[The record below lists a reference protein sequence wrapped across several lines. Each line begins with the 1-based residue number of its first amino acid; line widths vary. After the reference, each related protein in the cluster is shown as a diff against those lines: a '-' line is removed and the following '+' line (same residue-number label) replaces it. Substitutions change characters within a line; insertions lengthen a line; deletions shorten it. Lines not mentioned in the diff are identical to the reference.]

1 MAKIVKVINLFSE
14 TSATTTSTTKVVAS
28 LADAVGHYWDADAYD
43 GEIKVYFEAVLKSS
57 TSSSAYAL
65 ICSLSGTE
73 VTGSE
78 VSTTSTTSTV
88 VRSGDIKAN
97 LVDNTGYVTYIKATS
112 GVTTTIYAA
121 RLIIVQSGGV
131 TKTETQVPLIGQLI
145 SSQSVS
151 IIDHYYSY
159 RFYYDASKYDGSVSI
174 FFESSCRS
182 TGGGITA
189 TAYLYDTSSNQITS
203 VSVVGTTGARVRSSA
218 ISLTDGTT
226 YIVKLRTSNAFFAA
240 QIGSCK
246 LIIQQTGFTKTETH
260 YPLRTTQLTANS
272 TSDTSLD
279 GLITWDNSEWFT
291 AVNTIYYETTL
302 MITGANTAYLDL
314 NDGSSDVVTL
324 STTSTTKTRVR
335 SSAPVIMSNN
345 TYNAQLRASASVTA
359 TAVGARL
366 IIHSQLQNAPFYG
379 SEF

>member
-14 TSATTTSTTKVVAS
+14 SSGTTTSTTKVVAS
-28 LADAVGHYWDADAYD
+28 NADQYGHYWDADSYD
-43 GEIKVYFEAVLKSS
+43 GDIKVYFEAVIKSS
-57 TSSSAYAL
+57 TSSNAYAL
-65 ICSLSGTE
+65 MCNTSGTE
-73 VTGSE
+73 VSGSE

-97 LVDNTGYVTYIKATS
+97 LVDNTGYVTFIKAAS

-121 RLIIVQSGGV
+121 RLIIVQSGGI
-131 TKTETQVPLIGQLI
+131 TKTETQVPLVGQLN
-145 SSQSVS
+145 STLSTS
-151 IIDHYYSY
+151 IIDHTFTY
-159 RFYYDASKYDGSVSI
+159 RFYYDANKYDGNVSI
-174 FFESSCRS
+174 YFEAGCRS
-182 TGGGITA
+182 TGGGATA
-189 TAYLYDTSSNQITS
+189 TAYLYDTSSNLITS
-203 VSVVGTTGARVRSSA
+203 VSVVGTTGSRVRSSA

-226 YIVKLRTSNAFFAA
+226 YIVKMRTSNAFFYA
-240 QIGSCK
+240 QICSCK

-302 MITGANTAYLDL
+302 MISGANTAYLDL

-335 SSAPVIMSNN
+335 SSAPAVMPDD
-345 TYNAQLRASASVTA
+345 TYDPQLRASASVTA